1 MPVES
6 RPPAGTI
13 SSSGAS
19 LPPPPGPPLPTV
31 NPPTA
36 TFILQLFLIP
46 LLIVSLVVLLWLL
59 FSWVAHLGRDD
70 ARKLVEA
77 IDRGDPSS
85 WQRAFEL
92 ADLLRS
98 TDPRYEPLRR
108 DRELAASL
116 ARLLEKDLAEP
127 LRPAAGSA
135 AAGEEAK
142 GSAALDRRPDRVLQ
156 ARLMRRMYLCRA
168 LGSFTVSDG
177 LPVLLKAARQQRQ
190 PEEVEVRFSA
200 LEAIATLADRCEEG
214 AVARPEVLEVLLE
227 ASRAS
232 DAFAGPRPRGEE
244 AAALGYLP
252 QAELRAVAAYA
263 LGVVGGPEA
272 VDRLARMLHDPYP
285 NARYNAATGLAR
297 HGDLRCLPVLKEMLD
312 PTNEVALRDESNPRD
327 QARKRTTVLLNGIKA
342 SVQLAQVQPAGEL
355 GELER
360 AIRALQ
366 ESPLSEV
373 AYERQQVKDTAA
385 EALRRMASRGRSSGS

>member
-1 MPVES
+1 MPVEYAPS
-6 RPPAGTI
+6 AQEP
-13 SSSGAS
+13 S
-19 LPPPPGPPLPTV
+19 LPPPPGPPLPPV

-36 TFILQLFLIP
+36 TFLLQLFLIP

-77 IDRGDPSS
+77 IDRGDPAS

-108 DRELAASL
+108 DAALAASL
-116 ARLLEKDLAEP
+116 ARLLERDLAEP
-127 LRPAAGSA
+127 LKRGDDADSA
-135 AAGEEAK
+135 PGVATP
-142 GSAALDRRPDRVLQ
+142 LTPTPDRALQ

-177 LPVLLKAARQQRQ
+177 LPVLLKAARQQQR
-190 PEEVEVRFSA
+190 PEEVEVRFAA
-200 LEAIATLADRCEEG
+200 LEALATLADRCEDAAASG
-214 AVARPEVLEVLLE
+214 PEVVAVLLE

-232 DAFAGPRPRGEE
+232 DPEVPRPPSG
-244 AAALGYLP
+244 AAPPGPGYLP

-272 VDRLARMLHDPYP
+272 LARLGQMLHDPYP

-297 HGDLRCLPVLKEMLD
+297 HGDVRCIPVLKEMLD
-312 PTNEVALRDESNPRD
+312 PTNEVAWRDESNPND
-327 QARKRTTVLLNGIKA
+327 QARKRTTVLLNGLKA
-342 SVQLAQVQPAGEL
+342 SVQLAQSQPKADLREL
-355 GELER
+355 VL
-360 AIRALQ
+360 AIQRLSR
-366 ESPLSEV
+366 EPLREV
-373 AYERQQVKDTAA
+373 IFERQRVKDVAA
-385 EALRRMASRGRSSGS
+385 EALRQLAAHARPEAP

>member
-1 MPVES
+1 
-6 RPPAGTI
+6 
-13 SSSGAS
+13 
-19 LPPPPGPPLPTV
+19 V

-77 IDRGDPSS
+77 IDRGDPAS

-108 DRELAASL
+108 DAALAGSL
-116 ARLLEKDLAEP
+116 ARLLERDLAEP
-127 LRPAAGSA
+127 LARDDAAQAPDKPDGA
-135 AAGEEAK
+135 AA
-142 GSAALDRRPDRVLQ
+142 SAGVPDRALQ

-177 LPVLLKAARQQRQ
+177 LSALLKAARQQRR
-190 PEEVEVRFSA
+190 PEEVEVRFAA
-200 LEAIATLADRCEEG
+200 LEAIATLADRCEDA
-214 AVARPEVLEVLLE
+214 AVSGPEVLAVLLE

-232 DAFAGPRPRGEE
+232 DPGQGLPPRDDRPG
-244 AAALGYLP
+244 LGYLP

-272 VDRLARMLHDPYP
+272 LARLAQMLHDPYP

-297 HGDLRCLPVLKEMLD
+297 HGDPRCIPVLKEMLD
-312 PTNEVALRDESNPRD
+312 PANEVALRDESNPND

-342 SVQLAQVQPAGEL
+342 SVQLAQAQPQADL
-355 GELER
+355 SDLEQ
-360 AIRALQ
+360 AIDRLVR
-366 ESPLSEV
+366 SPLREV
-373 AYERQQVKDTAA
+373 VFERQRVKDTAQ
-385 EALRRMASRGRSSGS
+385 EALRQWPRRAHLDAP

>member
-1 MPVES
+1 
-6 RPPAGTI
+6 
-13 SSSGAS
+13 
-19 LPPPPGPPLPTV
+19 V

-77 IDRGDPSS
+77 IDRGDPAS

-108 DRELAASL
+108 DAALAASL
-116 ARLLEKDLAEP
+116 ARLLERDLAAP
-127 LRPAAGSA
+127 LADHHAASDLARDA
-135 AAGEEAK
+135 AARG
-142 GSAALDRRPDRVLQ
+142 AAVPDRALQ
-156 ARLMRRMYLCRA
+156 AILMRRMYLCRA

-177 LPVLLKAARQQRQ
+177 LPVLLKAARQQQR
-190 PEEVEVRFSA
+190 PEEVEVRFAA
-200 LEAIATLADRCEEG
+200 LEAIATLADRCEDP
-214 AVARPEVLEVLLE
+214 AVTGPDVLAVLLD
-227 ASRAS
+227 ASQAS
-232 DAFAGPRPRGEE
+232 DQPGASPP
-244 AAALGYLP
+244 AADSKGLGYLP

-272 VDRLARMLHDPYP
+272 LVRLAQMLHDPYP

-297 HGDLRCLPVLKEMLD
+297 HGDLRCIPVLKEMLD
-312 PTNEVALRDESNPRD
+312 PANEVALRDENNPND

-342 SVQLAQVQPAGEL
+342 SVQLALAQPQADLSEL
-355 GELER
+355 AQ
-360 AIRALQ
+360 AIQRLQ
-366 ESPLSEV
+366 QSPLPEV
-373 AYERQQVKDTAA
+373 VFERQRVKDTAA
-385 EALRRMASRGRSSGS
+385 EALKQLRGRPQPAAS

>member
-1 MPVES
+1 MEYAT
-6 RPPAGTI
+6 PAREP
-13 SSSGAS
+13 SAP
-19 LPPPPGPPLPTV
+19 LPPPPQPGPPLPPV

-77 IDRGDPSS
+77 IDRGDPAS

-108 DRELAASL
+108 DATLAASL
-116 ARLLEKDLAEP
+116 ARLLERDLAEP
-127 LRPAAGSA
+127 LGRR
-135 AAGEEAK
+135 EEAPVPDPSE
-142 GSAALDRRPDRVLQ
+142 GAVPSASVPDRALQ
-156 ARLMRRMYLCRA
+156 TRLMRRMYLCRA

-177 LPVLLKAARQQRQ
+177 LSVLLKAARQQRQ
-190 PEEVEVRFSA
+190 PEEVEVRFAA
-200 LEAIATLADRCEEG
+200 LEAIATLADRCDDP
-214 AVARPEVLEVLLE
+214 AVTGPEVLAVLLD

-232 DAFAGPRPRGEE
+232 DQAAASPPPGEE
-244 AAALGYLP
+244 RAEPGYLP

-263 LGVVGGPEA
+263 LGVIGGPEA
-272 VDRLARMLHDPYP
+272 LLRLAQMLHDPYP

-297 HGDLRCLPVLKEMLD
+297 HGDVRCIPILKEMLD
-312 PTNEVALRDESNPRD
+312 PANEVALRDESNPND

-342 SVQLAQVQPAGEL
+342 SVQLAQVQPQADLSEL
-355 GELER
+355 VP
-360 AIRALQ
+360 AIDRLQ
-366 ESPLSEV
+366 RSPLREV
-373 AYERQQVKDTAA
+373 IYERQRVKDAAA
-385 EALRRMASRGRSSGS
+385 EALRQLAERARPDAS